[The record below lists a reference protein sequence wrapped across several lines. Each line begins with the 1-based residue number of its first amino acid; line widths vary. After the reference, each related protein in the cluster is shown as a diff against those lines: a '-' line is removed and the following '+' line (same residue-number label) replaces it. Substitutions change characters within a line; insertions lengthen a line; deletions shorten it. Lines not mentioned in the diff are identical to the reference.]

1 MLILNSSVSTALVR
15 YFQHYNTIEFI
26 CIYYYFLQIFTNIII
41 TGSENEI
48 LDMIGY
54 DSDSSSDDWDNSLD
68 STELNYSATDED
80 SDNENREVI
89 SNMPILSKF
98 LVTC

>member
-1 MLILNSSVSTALVR
+1 MYL
-15 YFQHYNTIEFI
+15 QHWSGIFNITIHIEFI
-26 CIYYYFLQIFTNIII
+26 YIYYYFLQIFTNIII

>member
-1 MLILNSSVSTALVR
+1 M
-15 YFQHYNTIEFI
+15 
-26 CIYYYFLQIFTNIII
+26 QIFTNIII